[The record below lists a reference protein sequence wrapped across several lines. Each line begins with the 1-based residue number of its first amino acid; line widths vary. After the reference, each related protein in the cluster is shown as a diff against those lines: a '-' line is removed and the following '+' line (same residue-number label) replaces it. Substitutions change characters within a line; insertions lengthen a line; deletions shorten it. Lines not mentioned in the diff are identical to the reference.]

1 MKTSG
6 ISWIIMEKVPM
17 AFGEPKNLKKRR
29 IVLTGASRGIGRVS
43 ALRLAKAG
51 AKVFAVSRDAEAL
64 AKLAFDSK
72 GYVGHIFPHSCD
84 VTKADEVEALRE
96 MAEKRLE
103 GVDTLINNAGSG
115 VFKDIENLSVDEFN
129 ATVSVCLTAPFMLTR
144 ALCPLLAAANGEVIN
159 ISSISAVSGFPG
171 ASAYC
176 AAKAGLEGLSRALVE
191 ELRPKGIRLTILR
204 PGACATD
211 MWKSIPGEFDVEAM
225 IPPDLVA
232 EAIEFLLSQ
241 SRRAWT
247 ESMVVLPP
255 KGMV

>member
-1 MKTSG
+1 MKTSET
-6 ISWIIMEKVPM
+6 SWIIMEEIAM
-17 AFGEPKNLKKRR
+17 AFGEPRNLRKRR
-29 IVLTGASRGIGRVS
+29 VVLTGASRGIGRVS

-51 AKVFAVSRDAEAL
+51 ARVLAVSRDADAL

-72 GYVGHIFPHSCD
+72 GFMGQIFPYSCD
-84 VTKADEVEALRE
+84 VTKADEVEALGE
-96 MAEKRLE
+96 MAEKKLD
-103 GVDTLINNAGSG
+103 GVDALINNAGSG
-115 VFKDIENLSVDEFN
+115 VFKDIDNLTVDEFN

-144 ALCPLLAAANGEVIN
+144 VLCPMLEVANGEVIN
-159 ISSISAVSGFPG
+159 ISSISAVSGFSG

-211 MWKSIPGEFDVEAM
+211 MWKSIPGKFNFEAM
-225 IPPDLVA
+225 IPPELVA

-241 SRRAWT
+241 SRKAWT

-255 KGMV
+255 QGVV